1 MIGLNW
7 RFIDTTS
14 NVTKAVDKGTY
25 RSLSH
30 AAASIRKSAIES
42 IVTSKGPSPAGQPP
56 HTLRGLLRRAILFSA
71 DKEGAV
77 IGPTLSRFGTAAQA
91 HEFGGRYKK
100 QTYPARPFMGP
111 ALEKN
116 LARFARA
123 WGGEVRN

>member
-1 MIGLNW
+1 MIGFGF
-7 RFIDTTS
+7 RFVDETQA
-14 NVTKAVDKGTY
+14 VVKAVDKGAY

-56 HTLRGLLRRAILFSA
+56 HTLRGLLRRAIVFFA

-100 QTYPARPFMGP
+100 QVYPKRPFMGP
-111 ALEKN
+111 ALERN
-116 LARFARA
+116 LARFAKA